1 MSTMKFLW
9 PVNGICDSVYVKISL
24 KDKWYY
30 VNTLENP
37 YAILHLG
44 LFINLS
50 CAYTNC
56 AGLCPLEKA
65 SGNFTKNI
73 IYQSNE

>member
-1 MSTMKFLW
+1 M
-9 PVNGICDSVYVKISL
+9 PC
-24 KDKWYY
+24 
-30 VNTLENP
+30 P
-37 YAILHLG
+37 ILHLG

-56 AGLCPLEKA
+56 AGLCLLEKA